1 MRLHNLHIRVTAE
14 ERDYIAILDEHMNC
28 SMSKLIETFSNP
40 QQSWGDSW
48 TQGAINVVP

>member
-1 MRLHNLHIRVTAE
+1 MNKRTERMSRSEAE
-14 ERDYIAILDEHMNC
+14 RINRKDTM
-28 SMSKLIETFSNP
+28 IETFSNP